1 MSSALL
7 VPLVRVE
14 LSTADDPECG
24 ISVALFVAGCRHR
37 CLGCQN
43 PELQTTQ
50 GFKFQP
56 IEDVISRVRTVVD
69 RSGGLVDSVVFLG
82 GDWMLYQNSYLR
94 VTQWARGR
102 SLKTV
107 LYTGEKYEDLSEA
120 VRQASE
126 WVIDGDW
133 RQDLPGVY
141 PASTNQRVFHRGQL
155 TSPESLPLF
164 QHLMSLQE
172 NREATSV

>member
-7 VPLVRVE
+7 IPLARIE

-24 ISVALFVAGCRHR
+24 ISVAIFVAGCRRR
-37 CLGCQN
+37 CPGCQN

-50 GFKFQP
+50 RFRFQP
-56 IEDVISRVRTVVD
+56 IADVVGRVRKVVD
-69 RSGGLVDSVVFLG
+69 KSGGLVDSIVFLG
-82 GDWMLYQNSYLR
+82 GEWMLYQSSYLQVSR
-94 VTQWARGR
+94 WARGR

-155 TSPESLPLF
+155 TPPESLPLF

-172 NREATSV
+172 NREAASA